1 MKGGLG
7 YTLMKVDC
15 NRFDSMIDQNL
26 IGRRFADTEQIS
38 HFLNRIGF
46 GGNSSP
52 RFFSGHFAVM
62 CLIRIPAL
70 KAL

>member
-1 MKGGLG
+1 MKGNLG
-7 YTLMKVDC
+7 YALVKVDC

-26 IGRRFADTEQIS
+26 IGIRFADAEQIS

-46 GGNSSP
+46 GSNSSP
-52 RFFSGHFAVM
+52 GFFSGHFAVM

-70 KAL
+70 ETL